1 MYHSPIKR
9 RVTRKIRVGKVFVGG
24 DAPITVQTMTNT
36 ETCDVDATTAQIE
49 RCVAAGA
56 DIVRVSVP
64 SMEAAEAFGKIRK
77 RVPDVP
83 LVADIHFDHKI
94 ALAVADLGVDCL
106 RINPGNIG
114 SDAKVR
120 EVVAAAR
127 HHGISMRIGVN
138 AGSLEKDLQK
148 KYTEPTGEA
157 LLESALRHIDILE
170 RLDFHEYKISVKA
183 SNVFLTL
190 DAYRLLSKE
199 IDNPLHLGLTE
210 AGVFRS
216 GTVKSSIAMGA
227 LLLDGIGDTLRISLA
242 AEPEDEVKIG
252 FDILKALNI
261 RSNGINFI
269 ACPSCSRQEFDV
281 IRVMNE
287 LESRLEDIRVPMDV
301 SVIGCKVNGPGE
313 AKEAD
318 IGVVGAEPKSLVYR
332 NGEKSHLI
340 PTATMVDEIEKM
352 VRERVKE
359 KQNAEARQ
367 KVEDK
372 AQGVFKRD
380 VQ

>member
-1 MYHSPIKR
+1 MSMHESPIKR
-9 RVTRKIRVGKVFVGG
+9 RLTRKIRVGNVFVGG

-36 ETCDVDATTAQIE
+36 ETCDVAATVAQIQ
-49 RCVAAGA
+49 RCADAGA

-64 SMEAAEAFGKIRK
+64 TMEAAKAFGLIRQQ
-77 RVPDVP
+77 VDVP

-94 ALAVADLGVDCL
+94 ALAVADYGADCL

-114 SDAKVR
+114 SDDKVR

-127 HHGISMRIGVN
+127 HQGISIRIGVN
-138 AGSLEKDLQK
+138 AGSLEKDIQK
-148 KYTEPTGEA
+148 KYGEPTGAA
-157 LLESALRHIDILE
+157 LLESAMRHIDILD
-170 RLDFHEYKISVKA
+170 RLNFHEFKVSVKA

-190 DAYRLLSKE
+190 DAYRLLSAQ
-199 IDNPLHLGLTE
+199 IDNPLHLGVTE

-216 GTVKSSIAMGA
+216 GTVKSAVAMGG
-227 LLLDGIGDTLRISLA
+227 LLLEGIGDTLRVSLA
-242 AEPEDEVKIG
+242 AEPEDEVKVG
-252 FDILKALNI
+252 FDILKSLGI

-281 IRVMNE
+281 IRVMNA
-287 LESRLEDIRVPMDV
+287 LEARLEDVRVPMDV
-301 SVIGCKVNGPGE
+301 SAIGCKVNGPGE

-318 IGVVGAEPKSLVYR
+318 IGVVGAAPKSLVYR

-340 PTATMVDEIEKM
+340 DTNNLVNEIEAM

-359 KQNAEARQ
+359 KT
-367 KVEDK
+367 
-372 AQGVFKRD
+372 AQDAKLIVKTAAD
-380 VQ
+380 

>member
-1 MYHSPIKR
+1 MHQSPIKR
-9 RVTRKIRVGKVFVGG
+9 RPTRKIRVGKVFVGG

-36 ETCDVDATTAQIE
+36 ETCDVEATVGQIQ

-64 SMEAAEAFGKIRK
+64 SMEAAEAFGEIR
-77 RVPDVP
+77 RRLPDVP
-83 LVADIHFDHKI
+83 LVTDIHFDYRI
-94 ALAVADLGVDCL
+94 ALRVAELGADCL

-114 SDAKVR
+114 SDDKVR

-148 KYTEPTGEA
+148 KYGEPTGQA

-190 DAYRLLSKE
+190 DAYRLLSQQ
-199 IDNPLHLGLTE
+199 IDKPLHLGVTE

-216 GTVKSSIAMGA
+216 GTVKSAIALGG

-242 AEPEDEVKIG
+242 AEPEEEVKVG
-252 FDILKALNI
+252 FDILRSLSI

-287 LESRLEDIRVPMDV
+287 LEARLEDVRLPMDL

-318 IGVVGAEPKSLVYR
+318 IGVVGALPNSLVYR
-332 NGEKSHLI
+332 HGEKSHLI
-340 PTATMVDEIEKM
+340 PTANLVDEIEKM
-352 VRERVKE
+352 VRERVR
-359 KQNAEARQ
+359 QAEAEAALKKSDDAAR
-367 KVEDK
+367 
-372 AQGVFKRD
+372 GVFARSE
-380 VQ
+380 

>member
-1 MYHSPIKR
+1 MHESPIKR
-9 RVTRKIRVGKVFVGG
+9 RLTRKIRVGNIFVGG

-36 ETCDVDATTAQIE
+36 ETCDVDATVAQIR
-49 RCVAAGA
+49 RCVDAGA

-64 SMEAAEAFGKIRK
+64 SMEAADAFGLIRLQ
-77 RVPDVP
+77 VPDVA

-94 ALAVADLGVDCL
+94 AIAVAEKGVDCL

-114 SDAKVR
+114 SDDKVR

-148 KYTEPTGEA
+148 KYGEPTGQA
-157 LLESALRHIDILE
+157 LLESAMRHIDILD
-170 RLDFHEYKISVKA
+170 RLNFHEFKVSVKA

-190 DAYRLLSKE
+190 DAYRLLSQQ
-199 IDNPLHLGLTE
+199 IDNPLHLGVTE

-216 GTVKSSIAMGA
+216 GTVKSAIALGG
-227 LLLDGIGDTLRISLA
+227 LLLDGIGDTLRVSLA
-242 AEPEDEVKIG
+242 AEPEDEVRIG
-252 FDILKALNI
+252 FDILKSLNI

-281 IRVMNE
+281 IRVMNA
-287 LESRLEDIRVPMDV
+287 LEARLEDVRTPMDV

-318 IGVVGAEPKSLVYR
+318 IGVVGASPRSLVYR

-340 PTATMVDEIEKM
+340 DTDKLVDEIESM
-352 VRERVKE
+352 VRRRVAE
-359 KQNAEARQ
+359 KAEQDA
-367 KVEDK
+367 KLIIKTGSDT
-372 AQGVFKRD
+372 
-380 VQ
+380 

>member
-1 MYHSPIKR
+1 MQHSPIVRKQ
-9 RVTRKIRVGKVFVGG
+9 TRKIRVGSVYVGG
-24 DAPITVQTMTNT
+24 DAPISVQTMTNT
-36 ETCDVDATTAQIE
+36 DTCDVAATVAQIE
-49 RCVAAGA
+49 RCVNAGA

-64 SMEAAEAFGKIRK
+64 SMEAAAAFAQIRK
-77 RVPDVP
+77 QVQVP

-94 ALAVADLGVDCL
+94 ALAVADSGADCL

-114 SDAKVR
+114 HEDKIR

-138 AGSLEKDLQK
+138 AGSLEKDLQV
-148 KYTEPTGEA
+148 KYGEPTGQA
-157 LLESALRHIDILE
+157 LLESAMRHIDILD
-170 RLDFHEYKISVKA
+170 RLNFHEFKVSVKA

-190 DAYRLLSKE
+190 DAYRLLSQQ
-199 IDNPLHLGLTE
+199 IDNPLHLGVTE

-216 GTVKSSIAMGA
+216 GTVKSAIALGG
-227 LLLDGIGDTLRISLA
+227 LLLDGIGDTLRVSLA
-242 AEPEDEVKIG
+242 AEPEDEVKVG
-252 FDILKALNI
+252 FDILKSLNI

-281 IRVMNE
+281 IRVMNA
-287 LESRLEDIRVPMDV
+287 LEERLEDVRVPMDV

-318 IGVVGAEPKSLVYR
+318 IGVVGAAPRSLVYR

-340 PTATMVDEIEKM
+340 DTAKLVDEIESM
-352 VRERVKE
+352 VRARVSE
-359 KQNAEARQ
+359 IESARAN
-367 KVEDK
+367 EILRTD
-372 AQGVFKRD
+372 GV
-380 VQ
+380 